1 MADVL
6 AILPLL
12 LSAIRG
18 AYLLTNTIKGM
29 KNHKKLRRRIQRVVD
44 CQTMRFTNQ
53 LYRMFRDSK
62 CDGIILL
69 TRVEDLFEQE
79 RNMLPEEESGVEI
92 AIRGHFRERQDEL
105 HHIFKTFIEVAN
117 QANQTLEN
125 ISKRNLSMPVHFVWE
140 RSGLQE
146 LVDEMKELNDYLGE
160 MIETA
165 KLSMPG
171 NSNNPMSAPPS
182 YQESTA
188 CLGLRQSAA
197 TLAKKLED
205 ARSNTMAILSML
217 QTTPTCADPRHSGDS
232 THSLHLL
239 IRCLPPRQ
247 GEPRIAALL
256 RYFTNVDCLHS
267 STVASFEIV
276 RKLCVP
282 NPPSPQIPL
291 VRVESGPRPPSPPDS
306 QMGAEERLA
315 KALEA
320 SVTEDPATPAAEVDI
335 CQQASSPGEKQIR
348 NEGLWSL
355 AINPTVDFTFED
367 AEFPASPK
375 RLRLYGSNMSLAGLL
390 RFPKYEVVGDH
401 HRIELALLLSRALL
415 KFYNTQCWP
424 RGCLLSHV
432 KFYTGSDDR
441 DADGI
446 DLDACLDTLHISANP
461 VREQPLNS
469 SDDNYFGDFPS
480 GLSDEQTRKVRDKL
494 GIENLELY
502 CLGVAILQIGL
513 WKRIPWDDVERVR
526 RKARNLNYMG
536 NAYYGLTKR
545 LIDCTFEPPA
555 TLSMEKL
562 RISLVKHVVKEL
574 EALLRIVKSK
584 HWDLVSILMPS
595 VLEKVLIPRQYGIR
609 VAISTEKRQA
619 VDNVNNVRVRPSRLL
634 RVRQDLTKSQAL
646 VGEIVVD
653 LSDAASDLLRVFS
666 IHREFGVPEAKHE
679 FETYRLCIPTN
690 CLFEKGMT

>member
-29 KNHKKLRRRIQRVVD
+29 KNHQNSRRRIQRVVD

-53 LYRMFRDSK
+53 LYRVFRDSK

-69 TRVEDLFEQE
+69 TRVEDLFVFEQE

-92 AIRGHFRERQDEL
+92 AIRGHFKERQDEL

-125 ISKRNLSMPVHFVWE
+125 ISRQRNLSMQPVLFVWE

-171 NSNNPMSAPPS
+171 NSKNPMSAPPS

-205 ARSNTMAILSML
+205 ARSNTVAILSML

-267 STVASFEIV
+267 RQVSVLDPATVASFEIV

-320 SVTEDPATPAAEVDI
+320 SVTEDPANPAAEVDI

-375 RLRLYGSNMSLAGLL
+375 RLRLHGSNMSLAGLL

-595 VLEKVLIPRQYGIR
+595 VLEKVLIPRQYAIR
-609 VAISTEKRQA
+609 VTISTVKA
-619 VDNVNNVRVRPSRLL
+619 PS
-634 RVRQDLTKSQAL
+634 AL

-666 IHREFGVPEAKHE
+666 IHREFGVPEAKHG